1 MNSGLMPQVSL
12 PWVFDPVL
20 IGSLVTAAVLY
31 LLLAG
36 PLRSRLT
43 RTERVKPWQALLFMS
58 ALIVTF
64 LADGSPLTVPE
75 YADSTDIEPVP
86 PEVGVQHTVISYIV
100 APLILWGTPGWMVRP
115 FVTNKVVEPIFR
127 TLTRP
132 LVAFLVFSLGFSL
145 WHLPF
150 IYEAALTNDFVH
162 HVQHVIFLV
171 LSLIVWWPLMSSLP
185 ELPPLGYG
193 MSIIYLVGL
202 PIGQFFAG
210 ALVTFSQV
218 SIYPTYA
225 AAPRITDLGVVE
237 DQVLGGVIMK
247 IASFVVFGI
256 PLIFTFLRWAN
267 SESPSRA
274 RGRVAISKEVTTGPV
289 PQPKPAGTAMEPATP
304 AETSGHD

>member
-64 LADGSPLTVPE
+64 LAEGSPLHDLS
-75 YADSTDIEPVP
+75 DSFLFSAHM
-86 PEVGVQHTVISYIV
+86 VQHTVISYIV

>member
-64 LADGSPLTVPE
+64 LAEGSPLHDLS
-75 YADSTDIEPVP
+75 DSFLFSAHM
-86 PEVGVQHTVISYIV
+86 VQHTVISYIV

-256 PLIFTFLRWAN
+256 PLIFTFLRWAT